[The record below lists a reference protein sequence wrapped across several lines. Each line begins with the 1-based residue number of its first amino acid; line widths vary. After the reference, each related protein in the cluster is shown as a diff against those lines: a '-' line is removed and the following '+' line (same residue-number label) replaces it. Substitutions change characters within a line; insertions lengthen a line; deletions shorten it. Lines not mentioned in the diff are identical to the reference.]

1 MAQMFDQV
9 LGNASGLIGNL
20 VFRIR
25 KGANFISRQPSH
37 RSSPLEPNEV
47 AIRSKF
53 GLTVK
58 VASGINSIKEL
69 KDCWPKSTGRASKC
83 NLIFKANYKIINSVA
98 NLGSVA
104 VVPTFGFNTVNAVLT
119 AGVAGIHLETD
130 ALGVGIGIDTSIE
143 KFIVAAGVV
152 VLQTPTLEDIDAIQ
166 VIAFKTQQHNLDLI
180 NPLDLTVNFAG
191 GGLTMYE
198 SYTDRKVFACL
209 VTLDDAGKAI
219 RYSCTVHS

>member
-1 MAQMFDQV
+1 MAQLLDQV
-9 LGNASGLIGNL
+9 LGNASGLISTL
-20 VFRIR
+20 VFKVR
-25 KGANFISRQPSH
+25 KGANFISRQPSK
-37 RSSPLEPNEV
+37 RSSALGSDEI

-53 GLTVK
+53 GLAGK

-83 NLIFKANYKIINSVA
+83 NLIFKANYKTINSAA

-119 AGVAGIHLETD
+119 AGVAGIHLVADVLE
-130 ALGVGIGIDTSIE
+130 VNVGIDTSIE
-143 KFIVAAGVV
+143 KNIVAAGVV

-166 VIAFKTQQHNLDLI
+166 VIAFKTPQHNLDLI
-180 NPLDLTVNFAG
+180 NPVDLSAAFAG
-191 GGLTMYE
+191 GELTMYE
-198 SYTDRKVFACL
+198 SYTDRKVYACL
-209 VTLDDAGKAI
+209 VTLDDAGKAV